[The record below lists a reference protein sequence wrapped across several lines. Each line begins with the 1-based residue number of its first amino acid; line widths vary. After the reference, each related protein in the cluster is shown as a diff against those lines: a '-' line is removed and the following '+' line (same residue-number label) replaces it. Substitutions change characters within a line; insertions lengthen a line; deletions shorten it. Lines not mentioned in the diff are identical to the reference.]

1 MSNLLSGQWGQ
12 YYQMPCL
19 PESIERSLSCAAF
32 RYYGLLCREMNR
44 RSATELH
51 YSNADVARGTGIKDH
66 KTLAKAR
73 RELHAAGLVNC
84 DRRAPPGV
92 YIHIMLNKSGDRIP
106 PPTGRRGI
114 ARYEP
119 RKGSGNTPKPKE
131 MLATA
136 QPRPGAGVNENG
148 TVARC
153 PVHGQAEHWGRNG
166 DVVCERCHP
175 NPNPPVHLL
184 SESSTHLSTFSPPS
198 AKDLGFD

>member
-1 MSNLLSGQWGQ
+1 MSNLLFGQWRQ

-32 RYYGLLCREMNR
+32 RYYGFLCREMNR

-51 YSNADVARGTGIKDH
+51 YSNADIARGTAIKDH

-84 DRRAPPGV
+84 DRRVPPGV

-106 PPTGRRGI
+106 PPSGRKGI

-119 RKGSGNTPKPKE
+119 RKGLRSVPAAKE
-131 MLATA
+131 MPATA
-136 QPRPGAGVNENG
+136 PRAGVNENG
-148 TVARC
+148 TVPRC
-153 PVHGQAEHWGRNG
+153 SVHGQAEHWGRNG
-166 DVVCERCHP
+166 DLVCEGRHP